1 MAEIWPNLLPHKTFR
16 ADASL
21 RQRLD
26 SGHFLW
32 PAFGQKHNKKPA
44 AAGFIRSERYIC
56 CVAALTGEPPPFLRT
71 HSQ

>member
-26 SGHFLW
+26 SGHFLL
-32 PAFGQKHNKKPA
+32 PPQVK
-44 AAGFIRSERYIC
+44 SESSFFFRLGTNAPYLATAKEMRGLPSLC
-56 CVAALTGEPPPFLRT
+56 L
-71 HSQ
+71 

>member
-26 SGHFLW
+26 SGHFLF
-32 PAFGQKHNKKPA
+32 PPLLPPFFAPA
-44 AAGFIRSERYIC
+44 A
-56 CVAALTGEPPPFLRT
+56 VAWIAV
-71 HSQ
+71 

>member
-26 SGHFLW
+26 SGHFLLVR
-32 PAFGQKHNKKPA
+32 PAGRTFLGEKVLLSPGGGRPSSKEGGMNLKDA
-44 AAGFIRSERYIC
+44 ERITL
-56 CVAALTGEPPPFLRT
+56 A
-71 HSQ
+71 

>member
-26 SGHFLW
+26 SGHFLCL
-32 PAFGQKHNKKPA
+32 
-44 AAGFIRSERYIC
+44 IIYDSEKLKERGRQI
-56 CVAALTGEPPPFLRT
+56 GGKFR
-71 HSQ
+71 